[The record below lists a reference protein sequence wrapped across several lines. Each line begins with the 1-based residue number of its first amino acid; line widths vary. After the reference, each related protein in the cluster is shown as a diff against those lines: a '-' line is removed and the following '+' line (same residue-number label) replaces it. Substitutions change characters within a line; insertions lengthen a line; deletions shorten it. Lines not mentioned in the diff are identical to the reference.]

1 MNVLSTDKSPNS
13 SSKSKLFAFFH
24 SVLFFDKPSRFIQ
37 K

>member
-1 MNVLSTDKSPNS
+1 MNVLSTDKSPN